1 MSAEDKAGK
10 PGFGERVEKI
20 SLRALGV
27 LAVGVAAMYV
37 LL

>member
-1 MSAEDKAGK
+1 MSAEDKPSK
-10 PGFGERVEKI
+10 PGIGEKVEKI